1 MKTIFT
7 SLLLALIGYGQ
18 AQVAPGY
25 FPYEWDNAKGKMY
38 LYVDKLDQEFLYVNS
53 LPAGIGSNDIGL
65 DRGQIGDEGVV
76 KFTRS
81 GNKILLIKINYDY
94 RAVSDDILE
103 RKSVEQAFAQSVLWG
118 FDVDKDSTLGA
129 RIDLTPFLLR
139 DAHGVANRL
148 AQTNQGNYSLDK
160 SRCALYLERTKN
172 FPKNTEFEATIT
184 FTGTP
189 KGGWIRSVT
198 PDPTAVTVRM
208 HHSFIE
214 LPGPGY
220 EPREFD
226 PRSGYF
232 GTSYADYATPIESPL
247 LKRFITRHRLQKK
260 DPNAAKSEAVE
271 PIVYYLD
278 PGCPEPIRSAL
289 LDGARWWNQAFEA
302 AGYINAFQVKMLPA
316 DADPMDVRYNLIQ
329 WVHRS
334 TRGWSYGAGIND
346 PRTGEIIKGQVSL
359 GSLRVRQDF
368 LIAQALLSPY
378 GKSDD
383 NDGPLLE
390 VALARLRQLA
400 AHEVGHT
407 LGLAHN
413 FAASTNDR
421 SSVMDY
427 PHPLYEVTADGHVTA
442 ANAYDDKI
450 GAWDKRTIL
459 YGYQDFPAGTDEHA
473 ALQSIL
479 QENEKMGLRYISDRD
494 ARAADGANPYGHLWD
509 SGSEAAEE
517 LTRLISVRQAALN
530 QFGLNTIRTGAPL
543 GTLENALVPLYL
555 LPRYQIEATSK
566 VIGGV
571 EYAYDVKEVN
581 TAKVTPVS
589 PGDQKAAMESLFATL
604 DPKYLVIPESILQY
618 LPPQPLGY
626 SRDRELFKI
635 YTGQTFD
642 PLGAAESSVQNTLGF
657 MLVPA
662 RLARV
667 VEQHDRFP
675 EAHISL
681 SDYLMAI
688 SKHVGSNTGKS
699 AMEKEI
705 GRLTEK
711 RFYYT
716 LMDAMK
722 KADVSAQVRAEVL
735 FFMSNAIDHLNSGG
749 QDASDQAHRFALA
762 QAIKAYLDDPGEFSI
777 PEAKDM
783 PDGSPIG
790 MECMSGEVLNH

>member
-1 MKTIFT
+1 MKAIIT
-7 SLLLALIGYGQ
+7 SVLLTLFLSVQ
-18 AQVAPGY
+18 AAVTPGY
-25 FPYEWDNAKGKMY
+25 FPYEWDNTKGKMY

-65 DRGQIGDEGVV
+65 DRGQIGNERVV

-81 GNKILLIKINYDY
+81 GNKILLVQVNYDY
-94 RAVSDDILE
+94 RAVSDDPLE

-118 FDVDKDSTLGA
+118 FDVEKDTTWGA
-129 RIDLTPFLLR
+129 KIEITPFLLR

-160 SRCALYLERTKN
+160 SRCAMYLDRTKN

-208 HHSFIE
+208 HHSLVE

-220 EPREFD
+220 QPREFD

-232 GTSYADYATPIESPL
+232 GMQYADYATPIEESL
-247 LKRFITRHRLQKK
+247 VKRLITRHRLQKK
-260 DPNAAKSEAVE
+260 DPKAAQSEPVE
-271 PIVYYLD
+271 PIIYYLD

-289 LDGARWWNQAFEA
+289 LDGARWWNQAFTA

-334 TRGWSYGAGIND
+334 TRGWSYGASIVD

-378 GKSDD
+378 GNNDH

-407 LGLAHN
+407 LGLSHN

-421 SSVMDY
+421 ASVMDY
-427 PHPLYEVTADGHVTA
+427 PHPLYEVTAGGKITA
-442 ANAYDDKI
+442 QNAYDDKI
-450 GAWDKRTIL
+450 GPWDKRTIL
-459 YGYQDFPAGTDEHA
+459 YGYQDFPAGTDTHQ
-473 ALQSIL
+473 ALQDIL
-479 QENEKMGLRYISDRD
+479 LENEKMGLRYISDRD
-494 ARAADGANPYGHLWD
+494 ARSPEGANPYGHLWD
-509 SGSEAAEE
+509 SGNEPAKE
-517 LTRLISVRQAALN
+517 LTRLIQVRQTAMD
-530 QFGLNTIRTGAPL
+530 QFGLNTIRTGDPL
-543 GTLENALVPLYL
+543 GTLENVFVPLYL
-555 LPRYQIEATSK
+555 LPRYQIEAVSK

-571 EYAYDVKEVN
+571 NYGYDVKELS
-581 TAKVTPVS
+581 TAKVQPVS
-589 PGDQKAAMESLFATL
+589 PAEQQAAMQSLFATL
-604 DPKYLVIPESILQY
+604 EPAYLVIPEAILQY
-618 LPPQPLGY
+618 LPPQPIGY
-626 SRDRELFKI
+626 NRDRELFKI

-642 PLGAAESSVQNTLGF
+642 PLGAAESSAQNTLGF

-662 RLARV
+662 KLARV
-667 VEQHDRFP
+667 IEQHDRFP
-675 EAHISL
+675 GKHQSL
-681 SDYLMAI
+681 SDYLMEI
-688 SKHVGSNTGKS
+688 GKHVGSNTGTT
-699 AMEKEI
+699 AMEKEL
-705 GRLTEK
+705 GRMTEK
-711 RFYYT
+711 RFIYT
-716 LMDAMK
+716 LMENMK
-722 KADVSAQVRAEVL
+722 SSDVAPQVRAEVL
-735 FFMSNAIDHLNSGG
+735 FYLSNAADRLNSSG
-749 QDASDQAHRFALA
+749 QDAADQAHRFALA
-762 QAIKAYLDDPGEFSI
+762 QAIKTYLDNPGEFSV
-777 PEAKDM
+777 PEAKEM

-790 MECMSGEVLNH
+790 MECMNGDGSPH